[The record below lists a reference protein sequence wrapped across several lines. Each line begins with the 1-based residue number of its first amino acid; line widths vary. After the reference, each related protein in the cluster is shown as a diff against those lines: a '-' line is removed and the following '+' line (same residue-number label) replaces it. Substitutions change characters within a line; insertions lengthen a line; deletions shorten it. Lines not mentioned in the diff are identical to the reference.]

1 MALEL
6 NKLTAEIDEMGRIMA
21 QRQAKHLELS
31 SEARALLKANIAVTE
46 ELLAKIELAREQD
59 SWRRGAVPLGDK
71 LVEPR
76 TPEGLHTRVTLIA
89 ADGSQIFPDADGI
102 GPYYLLNTGTIVL
115 RRGSGQAPTVGSKPE
130 IFFTDKE
137 VYDDANEL
145 RTAEYVGIQRQRRE
159 IEALADLAEQ
169 ERKELGGD
177 LAQTI
182 IAMTDGPLLPWI
194 RQDMTDSEAMA
205 REIEFTA
212 RQLERLRQARVIPVG
227 YIDNPGSAYVLRLLE
242 LIRMKPEAINRETLR
257 AYHFQHLTDRAIFD
271 DLQPNERSAAFTVNT
286 DVNRR
291 YEALT
296 NDKIAFVYANMA
308 RTENEPMLARLE
320 IPGWVAA
327 DPRELD
333 KAQAAIYANCEPEG
347 YPYVLARAHELAVVS
362 AGERARLEEM
372 LLGFML
378 RSGILPEMSPKA
390 RNKLLT
396 GGRPWR

>member
-6 NKLTAEIDEMGRIMA
+6 NKLTARIDEMGQVMA

-31 SEARALLKANIAVTE
+31 SEARALLKANPAVTE

-59 SWRRGAVPLGDK
+59 AWRRGAVPLGEA

-89 ADGSQIFPDADGI
+89 ADGSQIFPDSDGI
-102 GPYYLLNTGTIVL
+102 SPYYLLNIGSIVL
-115 RRGSGQAPTVGSKPE
+115 RRGSGQAPTVGSAPE

-169 ERKELGGD
+169 ERRELGGD
-177 LAQTI
+177 LSQTI
-182 IAMTDGPLLPWI
+182 LAMTDGPLLPWI
-194 RQDMTDSEAMA
+194 RQDMNDSEAMA

-212 RQLERLRQARVIPVG
+212 QQLERLHQARAIPVG
-227 YIDNPGSAYVLRLLE
+227 YIDNPNSAYVLRLLE
-242 LIRMKPEAINRETLR
+242 LIRMKPETINRETLR
-257 AYHFQHLTDRAIFD
+257 AYHYQHLTDRAIFD
-271 DLQPNERSAAFTVNT
+271 DLQPNERTAVFTVHT
-286 DVNRR
+286 DANRR

-296 NDKIAFVYANMA
+296 NDRIAFVYANMA
-308 RTENEPMLARLE
+308 RTKNEPVMARLE
-320 IPGWVAA
+320 VPSWVAE

-333 KAQAAIYANCEPEG
+333 KAQAAIFANCEPEG

-362 AGERARLEEM
+362 ANERARLEEM

-378 RSGILPEMSPKA
+378 QSGILPEMSPKA

-396 GGRPWR
+396 GGRQWR